1 MNRYPRTLNEA
12 FPNTMENGASITKF
26 YHKPNA
32 VEIAMT
38 IVSIVAVIVLL
49 LDLFI
54 WRP

>member
-1 MNRYPRTLNEA
+1 MKYHRTLNEA
-12 FPNTMENGASITKF
+12 FPKTLENGASITKF

-32 VEIAMT
+32 IEIAMT
-38 IVSIVAVIVLL
+38 LASIAAVIVLL

>member
-12 FPNTMENGASITKF
+12 FPNTMENGAAITKF
-26 YHKPNA
+26 YHKRNA
-32 VEIAMT
+32 LEIAMT
-38 IVSIVAVIVLL
+38 LASIAAVIVLL